1 MPTGSPRCGGWG
13 IALKRNE
20 LSLKGTH
27 EPHRPGIRNRIMLYL
42 VLFVAFVI
50 ALLWLF
56 QIVWLDDFYRYS
68 KTRQIR
74 IAAETVAGNLED
86 ENIALLMDM
95 LSAQNDVC
103 ILVLD
108 ESHKTVLSSEDT
120 RFCLIHRLSARDLS
134 WWCDK
139 VPEDGSTLVEL
150 FNIQPFQQPTR
161 DWRFK
166 GLRPPYTGD
175 HYQSLLCARR
185 VTLPGGQQGYLL
197 LNSMITPIDATVAT
211 LRSQLVLITAAALL
225 VALLLAALISRNVSR
240 PIIETNRAAR
250 SLSHGQYTA
259 PDHGDT
265 YREIAELNTTLR
277 RAADDLGQV
286 ERLQHELIANISH
299 DLRTPLTMIGG
310 YAEAMRD
317 IPGENT
323 PENMQ
328 IIMDETARLS
338 SLVEEVLDFSRL
350 QAGTLPMNRAAF
362 PLTSSVSAMVER
374 IGKLVAKDGYSVHFD
389 PDTQLSAVAD
399 EARIGQVVY
408 NLIGNA
414 LTYTGGDRQVYV
426 TQEVRESRVR
436 ITVTDTGRGIPADEL
451 PLIWNRYYRARESHR
466 RAIIGSGLGLSIVQG
481 ILMQHGAP
489 YGVDSQEGHGSSFW
503 FELPLAESSE
513 NHRNR
518 DG

>member
-1 MPTGSPRCGGWG
+1 
-13 IALKRNE
+13 
-20 LSLKGTH
+20 
-27 EPHRPGIRNRIMLYL
+27 MLYL

-68 KTRQIR
+68 RTRQIR
-74 IAAETVAGNLED
+74 GAAEAVASNLED
-86 ENIALLMDM
+86 ENITLLMDM

-108 ESHKTVLSSEDT
+108 EAHKPVLSSEDT

-150 FNIQPFQQPTR
+150 FNVQPFQEPAR

-166 GLRPPYTGD
+166 GFRPMYTGA

-185 VTLPGGQQGYLL
+185 VVLPNGQPGYLL
-197 LNSMITPIDATVAT
+197 LNSMITPVDATVAT
-211 LRSQLVLITAAALL
+211 LRSQLMLITAAALL
-225 VALLLAALISRNVSR
+225 GALLLAALISRNVSR
-240 PIIETNRAAR
+240 PIIETNCAAR
-250 SLSHGQYTA
+250 ALSHGEYAA
-259 PDHGDT
+259 PAHGNT
-265 YREIAELNTTLR
+265 YREIAELNATLR
-277 RAADDLGQV
+277 RAADDLSQV

-328 IIMDETARLS
+328 IIIDETARLS
-338 SLVEEVLDFSRL
+338 SLVGEVLDFSRL
-350 QAGTLPMNRAAF
+350 QSGTLPMNRSSF

-374 IGKLVAKDGYSVHFD
+374 IGKLVAKDGYTVHFA
-389 PDTQLSAVAD
+389 PEKVLSAVAD

-414 LTYTGGDRQVYV
+414 LTYTGEDRQVYI
-426 TQEVRESRVR
+426 TQEVRGNLVR
-436 ITVTDTGRGIPADEL
+436 ITVTDTGRGIPPEEL
-451 PLIWNRYYRARESHR
+451 PLIWNRYYRARESHK

-481 ILMQHGAP
+481 ILEQHGAP
-489 YGVDSQEGHGSSFW
+489 YGVDSQEGRGSSFW
-503 FELPLAESSE
+503 FELPLAE
-513 NHRNR
+513 
-518 DG
+518 

>member
-1 MPTGSPRCGGWG
+1 
-13 IALKRNE
+13 
-20 LSLKGTH
+20 
-27 EPHRPGIRNRIMLYL
+27 MLYL

-68 KTRQIR
+68 RTRQIR
-74 IAAETVAGNLED
+74 GAAEAVASNLED
-86 ENIALLMDM
+86 ENITLLMDM

-108 ESHKTVLSSEDT
+108 EAHKPVLSSEDT

-150 FNIQPFQQPTR
+150 FNVQPFQEPAR

-166 GLRPPYTGD
+166 GFRPMYTGA

-185 VTLPGGQQGYLL
+185 VVLPNGQPGYLL
-197 LNSMITPIDATVAT
+197 LNSMITPVDATVAT
-211 LRSQLVLITAAALL
+211 LRSQLMLITAAALL
-225 VALLLAALISRNVSR
+225 GALLLAALISRNVSR
-240 PIIETNRAAR
+240 PIIETNCAAR
-250 SLSHGQYTA
+250 ALSHGEYAA
-259 PDHGDT
+259 PAHGNT
-265 YREIAELNTTLR
+265 YREIAELNATLR
-277 RAADDLGQV
+277 RAADDLSQV

-328 IIMDETARLS
+328 IIIDETARLS
-338 SLVEEVLDFSRL
+338 SLVGEVLDFSRL
-350 QAGTLPMNRAAF
+350 QSGTLPMNRSSF

-374 IGKLVAKDGYSVHFD
+374 ISKLVAKDGYTVHFA
-389 PDTQLSAVAD
+389 PEKVLSAVAD

-414 LTYTGGDRQVYV
+414 LTYTGEDRQVYV
-426 TQEVRESRVR
+426 TQEVRGNRVR
-436 ITVTDTGRGIPADEL
+436 ITVTDTGRGIPPEEL
-451 PLIWNRYYRARESHR
+451 PLIWNRYYRARESHK

-481 ILMQHGAP
+481 ILEQHGAP
-489 YGVDSQEGHGSSFW
+489 YGVDSQEGRGSSFW
-503 FELPLAESSE
+503 FELPLAE
-513 NHRNR
+513 
-518 DG
+518 

>member
-1 MPTGSPRCGGWG
+1 
-13 IALKRNE
+13 
-20 LSLKGTH
+20 
-27 EPHRPGIRNRIMLYL
+27 MLYL

-68 KTRQIR
+68 RTRQIR
-74 IAAETVAGNLED
+74 GAAEAVASNLED
-86 ENIALLMDM
+86 ENITLLMDM

-108 ESHKTVLSSEDT
+108 EAHKPVLSSEDT

-150 FNIQPFQQPTR
+150 FNVQPFQEPAR

-166 GLRPPYTGD
+166 GFRPMYTGA

-185 VTLPGGQQGYLL
+185 VVLPNGQPGYLL
-197 LNSMITPIDATVAT
+197 LNSMITPVDATVAT
-211 LRSQLVLITAAALL
+211 LRSQLMLITAAALL
-225 VALLLAALISRNVSR
+225 GALLLAALISRNVSR

-250 SLSHGQYTA
+250 ALSHGEYAA
-259 PDHGDT
+259 PAHGNT
-265 YREIAELNTTLR
+265 YREIAELNATLR
-277 RAADDLGQV
+277 RAADDLSQV

-328 IIMDETARLS
+328 IIIDETARLS
-338 SLVEEVLDFSRL
+338 SLVGEVLDFSRL
-350 QAGTLPMNRAAF
+350 QSGTLPMNRSSF

-374 IGKLVAKDGYSVHFD
+374 ISKLVAKDGYTVHFA
-389 PDTQLSAVAD
+389 PEKVLSAVAD

-414 LTYTGGDRQVYV
+414 LTYTGEDRQVYI
-426 TQEVRESRVR
+426 TQEVRGNLVR
-436 ITVTDTGRGIPADEL
+436 ITVTDTGRGIPPEEL
-451 PLIWNRYYRARESHR
+451 PLIWNRYYRARESHK

-481 ILMQHGAP
+481 ILEQHGAP
-489 YGVDSQEGHGSSFW
+489 YGVDSQEGRGSSFW
-503 FELPLAESSE
+503 FELPLAE
-513 NHRNR
+513 
-518 DG
+518 